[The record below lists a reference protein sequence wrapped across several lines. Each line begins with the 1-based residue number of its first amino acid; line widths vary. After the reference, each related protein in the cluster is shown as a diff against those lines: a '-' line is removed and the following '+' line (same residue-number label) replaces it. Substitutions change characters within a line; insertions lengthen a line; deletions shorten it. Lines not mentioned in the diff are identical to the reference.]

1 VLTGLEDIHDLFFFK
16 LSAVVYV
23 QQKEQGF
30 NQVAADLDFL
40 EVLLVLI
47 FLLPIPRVVLKDFFE
62 DIKVNAPQRCNF
74 ALNSFNII

>member
-1 VLTGLEDIHDLFFFK
+1 VLAGLKNIHDLFFFE
-16 LSAVVYV
+16 LTAVVNV

-40 EVLLVLI
+40 EVLLLLI
-47 FLLPIPRVVLKDFFE
+47 FLLPKPRVVLKDFFE
-62 DIKVNAPQRCNF
+62 DVEVNAPQRCNF